1 MLGSETS
8 SGRRRPT
15 GVVLGLLVAFIVATP
30 LALFVLNGGSEGD
43 KTGARSGPTV
53 SKTTPPTATTT
64 TTRGPIKYTV
74 KPGDTLTSIA
84 KQFGV
89 ATRVIVEAN
98 QIADPDH
105 LTEGQVLLIP
115 PVTPVRLVVKPTKA
129 PVGGSV
135 ELKLRGAQPN
145 EIITFEIHRPIG
157 AFTGPPH
164 TASTDGKVTTTY
176 QLGFADLPGT
186 YTVIAG
192 GDQITTAQASFRVV
206 EANSDPPE

>member
-15 GVVLGLLVAFIVATP
+15 GVVLGLLVAFVVATP
-30 LALFVLNGGSEGD
+30 LVLFVLDGGSEGD
-43 KTGARSGPTV
+43 KTGTRSGPTV
-53 SKTTPPTATTT
+53 SKTTPPTAATT
-64 TTRGPIKYTV
+64 TTRGPIKYAV

-84 KQFGV
+84 KQLGV

-98 QIADPDH
+98 QLADPDH

-115 PVTPVRLVVKPTKA
+115 PVTPVRLVVKPTNA

-135 ELKLRGAQPN
+135 ELRLSGAQPN
-145 EIITFEIHRPIG
+145 EIITFEIQRPVG

-176 QLGFADLPGT
+176 RLGFADVPGT

-192 GDQITTAQASFRVV
+192 GDQITTAQASFSVV
-206 EANSDPPE
+206 EASSEPPE

>member
-15 GVVLGLLVAFIVATP
+15 GVVLGLLVAFVVATP
-30 LALFVLNGGSEGD
+30 LVLFVLNGGSEGD
-43 KTGARSGPTV
+43 KTGTRSGPTV

-98 QIADPDH
+98 QLADPDH

-115 PVTPVRLVVKPTKA
+115 PVTPVRLVVKPTNA

-135 ELKLRGAQPN
+135 ELRLRGAQPN
-145 EIITFEIHRPIG
+145 EIITFEIQRPVG

-176 QLGFADLPGT
+176 RLGFADVPGT
-186 YTVIAG
+186 YTVIAR

-206 EANSDPPE
+206 EASSEPPE